1 MILDAVPVGL
11 GLGVGLGQGIAAEA
25 LLSDR
30 RTVAEGAAT
39 APVRQIA
46 AQAALVQAY
55 EIEIFDELLAT
66 SYA

>member
-1 MILDAVPVGL
+1 M
-11 GLGVGLGQGIAAEA
+11 GVFTARSLE
-25 LLSDR
+25 
-30 RTVAEGAAT
+30 AT